1 MIEIPVFLYEPNNLY
16 IFDSVEG
23 AKRFAEPIDVINNEY
38 KAYDA
43 KGRLLRMTVQNH
55 DKKQMIVLE
64 PLEEVPTHQTELFN
78 ALKQFLASCRVDSEW
93 LAQATLQG
101 LIAKGLEYKTK

>member
-16 IFDSVEG
+16 IFDSLEG
-23 AKRFAEPIDVINNEY
+23 AKRFAEPIDIINNEY

-43 KGRLLRMTVQNH
+43 KGRLLRLEVQNNG
-55 DKKQMIVLE
+55 KKQMIVLE
-64 PLEEVPTHQTELFN
+64 PLEEIPTHQTELFN
-78 ALKQFLASCRVDSEW
+78 VLKQFLSSCGVDSEW
-93 LAQATLQG
+93 LAQAPLQD